1 MELKRLGLARKPMFA
16 VPNQMLGQIST
27 ELLTLSQ
34 AQIRVWVQPSL
45 LVWALAFL
53 RALAIQVSAQ
63 L

>member
-1 MELKRLGLARKPMFA
+1 MELKLLGLARKPMFA

-45 LVWALAFL
+45 LVWALVFL

>member
-1 MELKRLGLARKPMFA
+1 MELKLLGLARKPMFA
-16 VPNQMLGQIST
+16 VPNHMLGQIST

-34 AQIRVWVQPSL
+34 AQIRVWVQSSL
-45 LVWALAFL
+45 LVWALVFL